1 MKFVHTNIIA
11 KNWRLLSEFYI
22 KVFECKP
29 IPPERNLKGVW
40 LENGT
45 GVKNAALQGIH
56 LLLPGFDKDGPTLE
70 IFQYQE
76 NEDKPYPMAN
86 REGFGHIAFSVDNIE
101 MILEKMILNGGSKL
115 GKIVK
120 KDYAK
125 GSLVFTYAKDPEGN
139 IIELQTWELKT

>member
-29 IPPERNLKGVW
+29 VPPERNLKGVW

-101 MILEKMILNGGSKL
+101 MILEKMIFYGGTKL

-125 GSLVFTYAKDPEGN
+125 GSLVFTYAKDSEGN
-139 IIELQTWELKT
+139 IIELQTWELKI